1 MGQGESVPAQSYK
14 ALVQEYKK
22 LQLSYDEVED
32 ELNDL
37 YTDYDATRAA
47 LMNKHRSISELGVG
61 SVVGLSCVEQ
71 V

>member
-22 LQLSYDEVED
+22 LQLTYDEVED

-47 LMNKHRSISELGVG
+47 LMNKHRSMSELGVW
-61 SVVGLSCVEQ
+61 SMAGLS
-71 V
+71 

>member
-22 LQLSYDEVED
+22 LQLTYDEVED

-47 LMNKHRSISELGVG
+47 LMNKPRSMSELGVW
-61 SVVGLSCVEQ
+61 SMAGLS
-71 V
+71 

>member
-47 LMNKHRSISELGVG
+47 LMSKHRSISELGVW

>member
-22 LQLSYDEVED
+22 LQLTYDEVED

-47 LMNKHRSISELGVG
+47 LMNKHRSMSE
-61 SVVGLSCVEQ
+61 
-71 V
+71 